1 MWMDLIDF
9 NEEKRNIFQT
19 SDISKNVFKLY
30 VTFMSLQTLETDFN
44 KSNVHGTLPI
54 KFIVRYTVNC
64 LVIRHSSTPI
74 NYLLE

>member
-1 MWMDLIDF
+1 MDLIDF

-44 KSNVHGTLPI
+44 NSKDKAEIWPNAVFL
-54 KFIVRYTVNC
+54 IVFSVR
-64 LVIRHSSTPI
+64 RP
-74 NYLLE
+74 